1 MELFSKITSYHLDA
15 LKEVG
20 NIGAGHAATAL
31 SQLISKKVDM
41 TVPSARIISF
51 NEMMRLVGGP
61 EDIVASV
68 YSRIE
73 GDAPGSIYFMMPI
86 YDATKL
92 MQRMIGNL
100 TFSQK
105 LTNDSELIISALEE
119 IGNIVIGSYLSSF
132 SDFTKL
138 RLIPTIPATKID
150 MAGAILSFGLNEL
163 AQYTDMAIV
172 IDTRFNEIDGQ
183 TANHMIGY
191 FFLLP
196 DPFAFEKIFKALGVG
211 FDD

>member
-1 MELFSKITSYHLDA
+1 MDLFSKITSYHLDA

-31 SQLISKKVDM
+31 SQLINKKVDM

-51 NEMMRLVGGP
+51 NEMMQLVGGP

-68 YSRIE
+68 FCRIE

-86 YDATKL
+86 HDASKL
-92 MQRMIGNL
+92 MQRIIGDPTL
-100 TFSQK
+100 SLEQ
-105 LTNDSELIISALEE
+105 TNDSELIISALQEV
-119 IGNIVIGSYLSSF
+119 GNIVAGSYLSSF

-138 RLIPTIPATKID
+138 RLIPTIPATSID

-163 AQYTDMAIV
+163 APYTDMAIV
-172 IDTRFNEIDGQ
+172 IDTRFNENDEQ
-183 TANHMIGY
+183 TADHMTGY

-196 DPFAFEKIFKALGVG
+196 DPPAFEKIFKALGVG
-211 FDD
+211 FDE